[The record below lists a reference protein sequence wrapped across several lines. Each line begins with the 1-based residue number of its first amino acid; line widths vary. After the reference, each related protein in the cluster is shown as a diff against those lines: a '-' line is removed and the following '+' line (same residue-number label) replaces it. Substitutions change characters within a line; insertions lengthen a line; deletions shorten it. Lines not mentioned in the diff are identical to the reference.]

1 MLTFVIISIKE
12 QDKHKGTRVGSK
24 KVSIK
29 EQDKPK
35 GTSVPLR
42 LFLVSVKEHMFL
54 YAYQK

>member
-12 QDKHKGTRVGSK
+12 QDKHKGTRARSQ

-29 EQDKPK
+29 EQDKHK
-35 GTSVPLR
+35 GTSVPLG

-54 YAYQK
+54 YAY